1 VSDFSYGGQAVIEG
15 VMIRGRDSIAVAV
28 RRPDGEIVVHR
39 NELPSWTR
47 RWPGRRLPLMRGV
60 AALVESMALGI
71 DALLLSA
78 NESLP
83 EGEEKLGRGETALA
97 VAVSVVVAVAVFM
110 VLPTLIVGAARGW
123 LEAPLWLNLLE
134 GLIRIGFLVG
144 YILLISR
151 MEDVRR
157 VLEYHGAEHKVIH
170 AYEEA
175 GELTVEEARSK
186 SALHVRCGTS
196 FLLFV
201 VVVSIL
207 LFSFFGWP
215 GIWARIATRLALLP
229 VIAGV
234 SYEII
239 KLSGRS
245 SWGPLKL
252 LVLPGLWLQRLTT
265 REPSDD
271 QIEVA
276 LAALRAVLEAERSR
290 RPQLQLV
297 R

>member
-1 VSDFSYGGQAVIEG
+1 MSDFSYGGQAVIEG

-28 RRPDGEIVVHR
+28 RRPDGEIAVHMS
-39 NELPSWTR
+39 ELPSWSR
-47 RWPGRRLPLMRGV
+47 RWPGRKLPLMRGV

-110 VLPTLIVGAARGW
+110 VLPTLIMGLARSW
-123 LEAPLWLNLLE
+123 VEAPIWLNLLE

-144 YILLISR
+144 YIQLISR
-151 MEDVRR
+151 LEDVRR

-170 AYEEA
+170 AYEET
-175 GELTVEEARSK
+175 GELSVEEARSQ

-276 LAALRAVLEAERSR
+276 LAALRAVLEEERSR